1 LLLAMADS
9 LSFTDFLE
17 RMKDPRAADLVRD
30 IRA

>member
-1 LLLAMADS
+1 MADPA
-9 LSFTDFLE
+9 LTFTDFLE